1 MKFPSIPPH
10 LALPSRS
17 ICWKISTRRERFRNY
32 PSILRL
38 NFFFLQK
45 KGIFRRR
52 GGEENGAKL
61 LSDEMV
67 NASLPFFSFFFQL
80 SRKNWKSFFFFGR
93 RLYILMGNIYFKDI
107 YNLDKLLGDIVAGW
121 RNIILVAFVNSLS
134 FL

>member
-10 LALPSRS
+10 LALPSPS

-67 NASLPFFSFFFQL
+67 NASL
-80 SRKNWKSFFFFGR
+80 FFFFPFFFNSPER
-93 RLYILMGNIYFKDI
+93 VER
-107 YNLDKLLGDIVAGW
+107 
-121 RNIILVAFVNSLS
+121 AFS
-134 FL
+134 FLEGDYIFLWEIFQGYL

>member
-67 NASLPFFSFFFQL
+67 NASL
-80 SRKNWKSFFFFGR
+80 FFFFLFFSTLQKELKELFLFWKEIIYSYGK
-93 RLYILMGNIYFKDI
+93 YFKDI
-107 YNLDKLLGDIVAGW
+107 YNLDELLGDIVAGW
-121 RNIILVAFVNSLS
+121 RNIMLVAFVNFLS